1 MTIGVERGVAPIA
14 VPTLREVEDRHI
26 AHVLELCG
34 GNLSEAARRLG
45 IYRSTLKRRLR
56 SVARAPLPEAG

>member
-1 MTIGVERGVAPIA
+1 MINEGAT
-14 VPTLREVEDRHI
+14 PTLREVEDRHI

-34 GNLSEAARRLG
+34 GNISEAARRLG

-56 SVARAPLPEAG
+56 SMARRLPPSADHSGFGS